1 MSQSHA
7 TYKVSNLIKKGY
19 LKKQNSETD
28 RREYHLLLSEKYFEY
43 TDIMRSYVKTVLDRI
58 SEEFSAEET
67 TMFSLMLRKI
77 SDDMMPEVK
86 MTT

>member
-1 MSQSHA
+1 
-7 TYKVSNLIKKGY
+7 
-19 LKKQNSETD
+19 
-28 RREYHLLLSEKYFEY
+28 
-43 TDIMRSYVKTVLDRI
+43 MRSYVKTVLDRI

-67 TMFSLMLRKI
+67 EMFSLMLRKI

>member
-1 MSQSHA
+1 MPCV
-7 TYKVSNLIKKGY
+7 KGIKLHRY
-19 LKKQNSETD
+19 VRRILSVLTD
-28 RREYHLLLSEKYFEY
+28 YIAILLAEKYFEY